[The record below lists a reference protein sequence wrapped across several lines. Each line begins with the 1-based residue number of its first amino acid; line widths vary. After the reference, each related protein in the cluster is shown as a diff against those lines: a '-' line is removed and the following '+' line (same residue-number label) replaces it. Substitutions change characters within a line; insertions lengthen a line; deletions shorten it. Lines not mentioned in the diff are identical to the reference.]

1 MYLEKLYH
9 KSYNS
14 IEVSS
19 KDVDFQF
26 LEIFL

>member
-14 IEVSS
+14 IEAS
-19 KDVDFQF
+19 KGVDFQF